1 MRMDMVAR
9 AREIFDAD
17 RFATEAAGIYLT
29 EAAPGRAVCAVEI
42 APKHLNAHG
51 AVMGGVLFTLAD
63 YAFAVAA
70 NLDQPP
76 TVSLSAQ
83 IAFLAAPRGKRLT
96 AEAQCV
102 RQGRHAGFYA
112 VGIVDDGGQ
121 PVARV
126 SIQGYRG

>member
-1 MRMDMVAR
+1 MDMLER
-9 AREIFDAD
+9 ARTIFAAD
-17 RFATEAAGIYLT
+17 RFATEAAGIFLT
-29 EAAPGRAVCAVEI
+29 EATPGRAVCAVEI
-42 APKHLNAHG
+42 APRHLNAHG

-83 IAFLAAPRGKRLT
+83 IAFVAAPRGTRLT
-96 AEAQCV
+96 AEAVCV
-102 RQGRHAGFYA
+102 KQGRHAGFYEVTVA
-112 VGIVDDGGQ
+112 DDGGKV
-121 PVARV
+121 VARI